1 MRVDTIFPQCN
12 AQRKWKHNSH
22 LDKFKEMWMVVKQRR
37 SQNSWKREFF
47 LLFDKVSKLNIWDF
61 IHYYSSKQLFDA
73 LTCSGGIVSCAESD
87 VTLPLCTLFDL
98 SGWLHVHVS
107 ESLSVLPASVF
118 NIVQLNSALEYVS
131 EEIDYAVTEI
141 WFIFDQH
148 CPVWWALFWNKTK
161 KRCLSSD
168 KESCFKVR
176 QDTKI

>member
-98 SGWLHVHVS
+98 IVRLAACACEWIPLCPPCICFQHSTAKQCTRICFWRNRLCTDRNLIHIWS
-107 ESLSVLPASVF
+107 ALPSLMSSVLKQNKKKV
-118 NIVQLNSALEYVS
+118 
-131 EEIDYAVTEI
+131 AV
-141 WFIFDQH
+141 
-148 CPVWWALFWNKTK
+148 
-161 KRCLSSD
+161 
-168 KESCFKVR
+168 
-176 QDTKI
+176 